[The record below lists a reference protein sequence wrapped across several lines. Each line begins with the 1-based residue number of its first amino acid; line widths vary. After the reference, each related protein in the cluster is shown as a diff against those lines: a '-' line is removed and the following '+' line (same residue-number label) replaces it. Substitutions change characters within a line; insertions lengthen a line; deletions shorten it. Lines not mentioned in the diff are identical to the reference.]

1 MSQRPLLDRAH
12 VTERVAT
19 AQAAFYASVLDR
31 VRAAIAEH
39 PVVVVGMAWN
49 PHVRKAREALDGA
62 GIPHHYI
69 ELGSYVSAW
78 RERLAIKMWS
88 GWPTFPQVFVR
99 GVLFGGNRDLRAGL
113 EDGSVRAAL
122 DATGS

>member
-88 GWPTFPQVFVR
+88 GWPTFPMCFHK
-99 GVLFGGNRDLRAGL
+99 GVLVGGANELIALVESGDLR
-113 EDGSVRAAL
+113 
-122 DATGS
+122 